1 MKKLVLVATTI
12 LIMILS
18 TGCKSERPKDET
30 LPSISPPPIEET
42 LPTIGVIP
50 IEEVS
55 TSAEESVAE
64 TEPPTTTAEET
75 EPQEVA
81 TTVEDSTSKYTFTDM
96 NSRTMYITGT
106 VNVRSLPSTEGEIY
120 FVYHLNDEV
129 WVTGQCN
136 ETGWYRVDIEGHTC
150 YISNKYLSAAK
161 QQISKAIPTTS
172 RQTTPST
179 GFVYYTVA
187 GQCPSREYEQ
197 YLYNQLSNL
206 GLSWWYPYAVA
217 QIFQESRWNPN
228 STNGKD
234 HGICQFKGVYFAGRA
249 KAYAGMN
256 NADIWNPYDSLKV
269 YAYYIKAILAA
280 HGNDVNKTLSFYICG
295 DDSNWNQDYINR
307 VLNWY
312 NQLKA

>member
-1 MKKLVLVATTI
+1 MKKLVLVVITI

-30 LPSISPPPIEET
+30 LPFISPPPIEET
-42 LPTIGVIP
+42 LPTIDVIP

-64 TEPPTTTAEET
+64 TEPPTTTAEEA

-96 NSRTMYITGT
+96 NGRTMYITGT

-150 YISNKYLSAAK
+150 YISNKYLSTAK
-161 QQISKAIPTTS
+161 QEISKAIPTTS

-187 GQCPSREYEQ
+187 GQRPSREYEQ
-197 YLYNQLSNL
+197 YLYNQLNNL

-269 YAYYIKAILAA
+269 YAYYIKAILAS

>member
-1 MKKLVLVATTI
+1 MKKLVLVVITI

-18 TGCKSERPKDET
+18 TGCQSERPKDET
-30 LPSISPPPIEET
+30 LPSIGPPPIEET
-42 LPTIGVIP
+42 LPIIGATP

-55 TSAEESVAE
+55 QSAEESVAE

-75 EPQEVA
+75 EPQEVII
-81 TTVEDSTSKYTFTDM
+81 TVEDNTSKYTFTDM
-96 NSRTMYITGT
+96 NGRTMYITGT

-150 YISNKYLSAAK
+150 YISNQYLSAAK

-187 GQCPSREYEQ
+187 GQRPSREYEQ
-197 YLYNQLSNL
+197 YLYNQLNNL

-269 YAYYIKAILAA
+269 YAYYIKAILAS